1 MVIRQATQFEAP
13 TITQLVQTAFQTA
26 QVSDDKEQT
35 FVLHLRDSDVYL
47 PELELV
53 AEKDGQLIGH
63 IMLTKQLIQT
73 KSGKWQEHIL
83 VAPLCVELEHRNQ
96 GIGEKLLK
104 VGLEKAKLMG
114 YTAAFLVGN
123 PDYYCRFGFRQTTKF
138 GIHNT
143 NGIPDQFVLGIEL
156 VPNAL
161 SCQEGTICFSE

>member
-26 QVSDDKEQT
+26 QVSDGKEQD
-35 FVLHLRDSDVYL
+35 FVLRLRDSGAYL

-123 PDYYCRFGFRQTTKF
+123 PDYYCRFGFRQTTEF

-156 VPNAL
+156 V
-161 SCQEGTICFSE
+161 S